1 MAGNETMEVLEEVLR
16 LQRSGEA
23 CVLATVIASRGSS
36 PRKAGARMVIRSDG
50 SGIGSVGGGMLE
62 QAVIAAGLQ
71 ALASGAGP
79 ASVSFTLDETFGHA
93 CGGEQTVY
101 LEPLGA
107 TPRLLVCGAGHVGR
121 ALTTLAAFAGFR
133 VTVVDDRPGFVS
145 SERLPEAAERHAGD
159 YGAVIGEIP
168 LAAADCVVVATPS
181 YAGDLAAVRASLAT
195 PARFI
200 GVIGSRRKRE
210 TMMTELAGAGY
221 AAAELDR
228 IVMPVGLPIGGD
240 SPREIA
246 VSIVA
251 QLIERRYRP
260 HAGDCRAAA
269 CSGPFGADGAVQAA
283 ASPS

>member
-16 LQRSGEA
+16 LQRGGEA

-50 SGIGSVGGGMLE
+50 TGIGSVGGGMLE

-71 ALASGAGP
+71 ALASGAAP
-79 ASVSFTLDETFGHA
+79 HSVSFTLDESFGHA

-107 TPRLLVCGAGHVGR
+107 TPRLLVCGAGHVGQ
-121 ALTTLAAFAGFR
+121 ALTTLAAFAGYR
-133 VTVVDDRPGFVS
+133 VCVVDDRPGFVTA
-145 SERLPEAAERHAGD
+145 ERLPEAAERLGGD
-159 YGAVIGEIP
+159 YGETIGRIP
-168 LAAADCVVVATPS
+168 LAEADCVVIATPS
-181 YAGDLAAVRASLAT
+181 YAGDLAAVRAVLAT
-195 PARFI
+195 PVRFI
-200 GVIGSRRKRE
+200 GIIGSRRKRE
-210 TMMTELAGAGY
+210 TMMAELTGAGY
-221 AAAELDR
+221 GAQELGR
-228 IVMPVGLPIGGD
+228 LVMPVGLAIGGD

-260 HAGDCRAAA
+260 HAADSRASA
-269 CSGPFGADGAVQAA
+269 CSGPLGADGAVQAA
-283 ASPS
+283 PAPS